1 MKFQFIHEHRLTW
14 PISLMCRLLGVSRSG
29 YYSWRRRP
37 TSARKMADK
46 ALTAAI
52 ESVHR
57 ASRGVYGSLR
67 VYWRLRQ
74 LQWRC
79 SRKRVARLMRQS
91 GLCGKR
97 KRRFRP
103 QTTNSDHALPIA
115 PNLLQQD
122 FSATAPNQK
131 WLCVI
136 SYIDTAEGWLYL
148 AVIIDLYSRR
158 VVGWAMSHRI
168 DRFLVLAA
176 LEMAIRSRKPAP
188 GLIFHSDRGSQYAS
202 ADFQNTLAAHGMV
215 ASMSGKGNCYDS
227 APVESWFAS
236 LKVECVDGVRYKSR
250 DEARSSLF
258 DYIEIFYDR
267 KRLHSSLGY
276 LSPLAYE
283 QQYDRLPYVA

>member
-1 MKFQFIHEHRLTW
+1 MRFAFIHEQRASW

-37 TSARKMADK
+37 VSMRKMADK
-46 ALTAAI
+46 ALMVAI
-52 ESVHR
+52 KSVHQ

-67 VYWRLRQ
+67 VFWRLRQ

-91 GLCGKR
+91 GLRGKR

-103 QTTNSDHALPIA
+103 RTTHSNHALPIA
-115 PNLLQQD
+115 PNLLNQD
-122 FSATAPNQK
+122 FSATVPNQK
-131 WLCVI
+131 WVSDI

-148 AVIIDLYSRR
+148 AVIIDLHSRK
-158 VVGWAMSHRI
+158 VVGWAMHKRI

-176 LEMAIRSRKPAP
+176 LDMAVRSRKPAP

-202 ADFQNTLAAHGMV
+202 ADFQNTLVAHGMV
-215 ASMSGKGNCYDS
+215 ASMSGKGNCYDN

-236 LKVECVDGVRYKSR
+236 LKVECVDGIRYKSR
-250 DEARSSLF
+250 KEARSSLF
-258 DYIEIFYDR
+258 DYIEIFYNR
-267 KRLHSSLGY
+267 QRLHSSLGY

-283 QQYDRLPYVA
+283 QQYNRLPYVA